1 MILGDALAL
10 WQFQIDRR
18 NAQNLLLVDQKQVAV
33 LRVHA
38 DLLGFREPLEELLRA
53 RNAARFAASAA
64 GLHQTLLSDTGR
76 AGAALQASISSLQPD
91 PKLPVLLKTIE
102 AALPAQIDLLVKL
115 TAAGDWE
122 AAQLRLANQVNE
134 LASISS
140 LAVQTV
146 DDEVSRERARALASA
161 QRAQQNLLRLLGL
174 TGLSTV
180 LVAGILGFLVV
191 RSITRPLQQL
201 EAGARALARSDFGFQ
216 IPISGKDE
224 LATVAGAFNYAAEK
238 LNNLYQHLINAQE
251 EERARIGRELH
262 DDFGQRIAALSL
274 SISALKRQ
282 ISGAQPDASDHA
294 DRLQQNL
301 AHLGEGLRQLSHQLH
316 PALLEHCGLVMAL
329 RALCSE
335 FSTLSGVPVSFSSS
349 PDEAF
354 GDVSPDAALCLYR
367 VAQEALQ
374 NVSKHA
380 GMAQARLRLQ
390 KADNVVRLVISDT
403 GAGFNAERVGN
414 SSGLGLISMKE
425 RVRLLNGMLYIDSP
439 ADEGTTVVAQIPVNG
454 DST

>member
-10 WQFQIDRR
+10 WQFQTDRR
-18 NAQNLLLVDQKQVAV
+18 NGQNLLLVDQKQIAV

-38 DLLGFREPLEELLRA
+38 DLLGFREPLEQLLHA
-53 RNAARFAASAA
+53 RNASRFAASAA
-64 GLHQTLLSDTGR
+64 GLHQTLLSDIDR
-76 AGAALQASISSLQPD
+76 AGAALQASISSVPPD

-122 AAQLRLANQVNE
+122 PAQLRLANQVNA

-146 DDEVSRERARALASA
+146 DDEVTRELARALAST
-161 QRAQQNLLRLLGL
+161 QRAQRNFLWLLGL
-174 TGLSTV
+174 TGLSTA
-180 LVAGILGFLVV
+180 LAAGILGFLVV
-191 RSITRPLQQL
+191 TSITRPLQQL
-201 EAGARALARSDFGFQ
+201 EAGARALARSEFGFQ
-216 IPISGKDE
+216 IPVAGKDE
-224 LATVAGAFNYAAEK
+224 LATVAGAFNYTAEK
-238 LNNLYQHLINAQE
+238 LNDLYQHLINAQE

-282 ISGAQPDASDHA
+282 ISAGEPDAHNQA

-301 AHLGEGLRQLSHQLH
+301 AHLGEGLRQLFHRLH
-316 PALLEHCGLVMAL
+316 PPLLEHCDLVMAL

-354 GDVSPDAALCLYR
+354 SDVSEDAGLCLYR

-380 GMAQARLRLQ
+380 GMAQAGLRLQ
-390 KADNVVRLVISDT
+390 RADNLVRLVISDT
-403 GAGFNAERVGN
+403 GVGFNCERAGN
-414 SSGLGLISMKE
+414 SSGLGLVSMKE
-425 RVRLLNGMLYIDSP
+425 RVRLLNGTFYIDSP
-439 ADEGTTVVAQIPVNG
+439 AGEGTTVVAQIPVNG
-454 DST
+454 GLN